1 MSRLFSFLG
10 LNSKESKEAIEVI
23 KIVAQEG
30 NVNMFD
36 IDGVVDEIYG
46 LGEDWLV
53 DPILTNVEEYLD
65 FISEGEA
72 IFERN

>member
-53 DPILTNVEEYLD
+53 DPIRHNIDEYLD